1 MYLNEDKRSQLLSA
15 SRSAEKEKD
24 GKTRFQK
31 RVKSKVKSN
40 VSNLNK
46 VNFNQFFK
54 DNIMT
59 VNLDVVGETNEYVVT
74 ISFGGALDEIHRE
87 LKKANNI
94 LNLKVVIRALL
105 NSFNSD
111 NVYIRCSCEDFK
123 YRFSY
128 WLSKNKVIAGE
139 LENRP
144 SDKTNPNN
152 TLGRGCKHIM
162 LVLSNT
168 SWIIKLASVVYNYI
182 NYMEKHYKKLYADL
196 IYPKIY
202 EKEYEEPVQLDIDTK
217 DQDELDTSTDTID
230 KSNIYARDKGKFK
243 VGNKQGVRF
252 APKTDNRNISIFD
265 LEDADQEEEEV

>member
-1 MYLNEDKRSQLLSA
+1 
-15 SRSAEKEKD
+15 
-24 GKTRFQK
+24 
-31 RVKSKVKSN
+31 
-40 VSNLNK
+40 
-46 VNFNQFFK
+46 
-54 DNIMT
+54 MT

-87 LKKANNI
+87 LKKSNDI

-105 NSFNSD
+105 NAFNSD
-111 NVYIRCSCEDFK
+111 NVYIRCTCEDFK
-123 YRFSY
+123 YRHAY
-128 WLSKNKVIAGE
+128 WLSKNNVIIGD

-168 SWIIKLASVVYNYI
+168 SWIVKLSSVVYNYI

-202 EKEYEEPVQLDIDTK
+202 QREYEEPVQLDIDTLG
-217 DQDELDTSTDTID
+217 QDELDTSTDTID

-243 VGNKQGVRF
+243 KGNTQGVRF
-252 APKTDNRNISIFD
+252 APKDKNKNISIFD
-265 LEDADQEEEEV
+265 LEDADQEEEEE